1 MNFTKRERQFLE
13 GKLKLEKGSMYERR
27 LKSNL
32 RKKIGTAFAVVCVYC
47 EQATSDGQMWEIKAG
62 DNVVFAC
69 TTCAKNRLVVAKVT
83 VTQEGI
89 KRPSQA

>member
-1 MNFTKRERQFLE
+1 MSLTKRERQFLE

-32 RKKIGTAFAVVCVYC
+32 RKKLGTAFAVVCVYC
-47 EQATSDGQMWEIKAG
+47 EQGVSDAVMWEISAG
-62 DNVVFAC
+62 DNVVYAC
-69 TTCAKNRLVVAKVT
+69 TTCAKHQPAVARVT

-89 KRPSQA
+89 KRKR